1 MPELLLLLWQLW
13 KPRRRSHNAVR
24 SPRLYSAGEWTP
36 ERAQKAIGGAAEA
49 GLDFVEIP
57 LLRPESMDIT
67 ATRALLDRYGI
78 GCTCSLGLPKATHLP
93 SAPEK
98 AQSFLESAV
107 DVAAGLEAPVLCGVL
122 YAHLGSLT
130 GRPPE
135 QEELEDV
142 ARVLKNVA
150 RYAAERGVSLG
161 VEAVNRYE
169 TYLIN
174 LAEQADAMLDRV
186 GEPNV
191 FVDLD
196 TYHMNIEEKGFYEPI
211 VATGPRCT
219 TSTYRSPTAVRP
231 EPVTPLGRGLPWPG
245 GYRLRRVPGDGV
257 LRCDQRGSRGCD
269 RSLAG
274 RRRRPGN
281 FDSRRSRFPARQ
293 GRRASCVAVIRGIA
307 CLQ

>member
-1 MPELLLLLWQLW
+1 MLFGAHAFIW
-13 KPRRRSHNAVR
+13 
-24 SPRLYSAGEWTP
+24 AGEWTP
-36 ERAQKAIGGAAEA
+36 EGAQKAIGGAAEA

-57 LLRPESMDIT
+57 LLRPESIDIT
-67 ATRALLDRYGI
+67 ATRALLDRYSI
-78 GCTCSLGLPKATHLP
+78 GCTCSLGLPKAAHLP
-93 SAPEK
+93 SAPEQ

-107 DVAAGLEAPVLCGVL
+107 DVAAGLEASVLCGVL
-122 YAHLGSLT
+122 YAHLGTLT

-174 LAEQADAMLDRV
+174 LAEQANAMLDRV

-191 FVDLD
+191 FVHLD

-211 VATGPRCT
+211 VSLGSRLGYMHLSESDRGTPG
-219 TSTYRSPTAVRP
+219 TANVHWD
-231 EPVTPLGRGLPWPG
+231 EVFRGLEDIDYD
-245 GYRLRRVPGDGV
+245 GYLVMESFAAINED
-257 LRCDQRGSRGCD
+257 
-269 RSLAG
+269 LAG
-274 RRRRPGN
+274 ATALWRDVVGDPETL
-281 FDSRRSRFPARQ
+281 
-293 GRRASCVAVIRGIA
+293 IRDGLGFLRGKA
-307 CLQ
+307 AEHRVLP

>member
-1 MPELLLLLWQLW
+1 MLFGAHAFIW
-13 KPRRRSHNAVR
+13 
-24 SPRLYSAGEWTP
+24 AGEWTP
-36 ERAQKAIGGAAEA
+36 EGAQKAIGGAAEA

-78 GCTCSLGLPKATHLP
+78 GCTCSLGLPKAAHLP

-107 DVAAGLEAPVLCGVL
+107 DVTAGLEAPVLCGVL
-122 YAHLGSLT
+122 YAHLGTLT

-174 LAEQADAMLDRV
+174 LAEQANTMLDRV

-191 FVDLD
+191 FVHLD

-211 VATGPRCT
+211 VATGPRMHYIHL
-219 TSTYRSPTAVRP
+219 SESDRG
-231 EPVTPLGRGLPWPG
+231 TPGTGNVHWDE
-245 GYRLRRVPGDGV
+245 VF
-257 LRCDQRGSRGCD
+257 
-269 RSLAG
+269 RSLKAIDYDGYLVMESFAAINEDLAG
-274 RRRRPGN
+274 ATALWRDVVGDPETL
-281 FDSRRSRFPARQ
+281 
-293 GRRASCVAVIRGIA
+293 IRDGLGFLRGKA
-307 CLQ
+307 AEHRVLP

>member
-1 MPELLLLLWQLW
+1 MLFGAHAFIW
-13 KPRRRSHNAVR
+13 
-24 SPRLYSAGEWTP
+24 AGEWTP
-36 ERAQKAIGGAAEA
+36 EGAEKVIRGAAQA

-57 LLRPESMDIT
+57 LLRPENMDVT

-78 GCTCSLGLPKATHLP
+78 GCTCSLGLPKAAHLP

-98 AQSFLESAV
+98 AESFLESAV

-122 YAHLGSLT
+122 YAHLGTLT

-135 QEELEDV
+135 EEELEDV
-142 ARVLKNVA
+142 ARVLKRVA

-174 LAEQADAMLDRV
+174 LAEQANAMLDRV

-191 FVDLD
+191 FVHLD

-211 VATGPRCT
+211 VATGEGMQYIHLSESDRG
-219 TSTYRSPTAVRP
+219 
-231 EPVTPLGRGLPWPG
+231 TPGTGNVHWDEVFRGLKAIEYDG
-245 GYRLRRVPGDGV
+245 RLVMESFAAINEDLAGATALWRDVVGDLETLIGDGLSFLRGKAAEYDV
-257 LRCDQRGSRGCD
+257 LRS
-269 RSLAG
+269 
-274 RRRRPGN
+274 
-281 FDSRRSRFPARQ
+281 
-293 GRRASCVAVIRGIA
+293 
-307 CLQ
+307 

>member
-1 MPELLLLLWQLW
+1 MLFGAHAFIW
-13 KPRRRSHNAVR
+13 
-24 SPRLYSAGEWTP
+24 AGEWTP
-36 ERAQKAIGGAAEA
+36 KGAQKAIGGAAEA

-78 GCTCSLGLPKATHLP
+78 GCTCSLGLPKAAHLP

-122 YAHLGSLT
+122 YAHLGTLT

-174 LAEQADAMLDRV
+174 LAEQANAMLDRV

-191 FVDLD
+191 FVHLD

-211 VATGPRCT
+211 VATGPRMHYIHL
-219 TSTYRSPTAVRP
+219 SESDRG
-231 EPVTPLGRGLPWPG
+231 TPGTGNVHWDEVFRGLKAIDYD
-245 GYRLRRVPGDGV
+245 GYLVMESFAAINEDLAGATALWRDVVGDPETLIRDGLSFLRGKAAEHDV
-257 LRCDQRGSRGCD
+257 LR
-269 RSLAG
+269 
-274 RRRRPGN
+274 N
-281 FDSRRSRFPARQ
+281 
-293 GRRASCVAVIRGIA
+293 
-307 CLQ
+307 

>member
-1 MPELLLLLWQLW
+1 MLFGAHAFIW
-13 KPRRRSHNAVR
+13 
-24 SPRLYSAGEWTP
+24 AGEWTP
-36 ERAQKAIGGAAEA
+36 EGAQKAIGGAAEA

-67 ATRALLDRYGI
+67 ATRALLDRYGL
-78 GCTCSLGLPKATHLP
+78 GCTCSLGLPKAAHLP

-122 YAHLGSLT
+122 YAHLGTLT

-174 LAEQADAMLDRV
+174 LAEQANAMLDRV

-191 FVDLD
+191 FVHLD

-211 VATGPRCT
+211 VATGPRMHYIHL
-219 TSTYRSPTAVRP
+219 SESDRG
-231 EPVTPLGRGLPWPG
+231 TPGTGNVHWDEVFRGLKAIDYD
-245 GYRLRRVPGDGV
+245 GYLVMESFAAINEDLAGATALWRDVVGDPETLIRDGLSFLRGKAAEHDV
-257 LRCDQRGSRGCD
+257 LR
-269 RSLAG
+269 
-274 RRRRPGN
+274 N
-281 FDSRRSRFPARQ
+281 
-293 GRRASCVAVIRGIA
+293 
-307 CLQ
+307 

>member
-1 MPELLLLLWQLW
+1 MLFGAHAFIW
-13 KPRRRSHNAVR
+13 
-24 SPRLYSAGEWTP
+24 AGEWTP
-36 ERAQKAIGGAAEA
+36 EGAQKAIGGAAEA

-78 GCTCSLGLPKATHLP
+78 GCTCSLGLPKAAHLP

-107 DVAAGLEAPVLCGVL
+107 DVTAGLEAPVLCGVL
-122 YAHLGSLT
+122 YAHLGTLT

-174 LAEQADAMLDRV
+174 LAEQANAMLDRV

-191 FVDLD
+191 FVHLD

-211 VATGPRCT
+211 VATGPRMHYIHL
-219 TSTYRSPTAVRP
+219 SESDRG
-231 EPVTPLGRGLPWPG
+231 TPGTGNVHWDEVFRGLKAIDFD
-245 GYRLRRVPGDGV
+245 GYLVMESFAAINEDLAGATALWRDVVGDPETLIRDGLSFLRGKAAEHDV
-257 LRCDQRGSRGCD
+257 LR
-269 RSLAG
+269 
-274 RRRRPGN
+274 N
-281 FDSRRSRFPARQ
+281 
-293 GRRASCVAVIRGIA
+293 
-307 CLQ
+307 

>member
-1 MPELLLLLWQLW
+1 MLFGAHAFIW
-13 KPRRRSHNAVR
+13 
-24 SPRLYSAGEWTP
+24 AGEWTP
-36 ERAQKAIGGAAEA
+36 EGAQKAIGGAAEA

-78 GCTCSLGLPKATHLP
+78 GCTCSLGLPKAAHLP

-122 YAHLGSLT
+122 YAHLGTLT

-150 RYAAERGVSLG
+150 HYAAERGVSLG

-174 LAEQADAMLDRV
+174 LAEQANAMLDRV

-191 FVDLD
+191 FVHLD

-211 VATGPRCT
+211 VATGPRMHYIHLSESDRGT
-219 TSTYRSPTAVRP
+219 PGTGNVHWDEVFRSLKVIDFDGYLVMESFAAINEDLAGATALWRDVVGDP
-231 EPVTPLGRGLPWPG
+231 ETLIRDGLSFLRGKAAEH
-245 GYRLRRVPGDGV
+245 DV
-257 LRCDQRGSRGCD
+257 LR
-269 RSLAG
+269 
-274 RRRRPGN
+274 N
-281 FDSRRSRFPARQ
+281 
-293 GRRASCVAVIRGIA
+293 
-307 CLQ
+307 

>member
-1 MPELLLLLWQLW
+1 MLFGAHAFIW
-13 KPRRRSHNAVR
+13 
-24 SPRLYSAGEWTP
+24 AGEWTP
-36 ERAQKAIGGAAEA
+36 EGAQKAIGGAAEA

-78 GCTCSLGLPKATHLP
+78 GCTCSLGLPKAAHLP

-98 AQSFLESAV
+98 AQSFLEGAV

-122 YAHLGSLT
+122 YAHLGTLT

-191 FVDLD
+191 FVHLD

-211 VATGPRCT
+211 VATGPRMHYIHLSESDRGT
-219 TSTYRSPTAVRP
+219 PGTGNVHWDEVFRSLKAIDFDGYLVMESFAAINEDLAGATALWRDVVGDP
-231 EPVTPLGRGLPWPG
+231 ETLIRDGLSFLRGKAAEH
-245 GYRLRRVPGDGV
+245 DV
-257 LRCDQRGSRGCD
+257 LR
-269 RSLAG
+269 
-274 RRRRPGN
+274 N
-281 FDSRRSRFPARQ
+281 
-293 GRRASCVAVIRGIA
+293 
-307 CLQ
+307 

>member
-1 MPELLLLLWQLW
+1 MLFGAHAFIW
-13 KPRRRSHNAVR
+13 
-24 SPRLYSAGEWTP
+24 AGEWTP
-36 ERAQKAIGGAAEA
+36 KGAQKVIGGAAEA

-78 GCTCSLGLPKATHLP
+78 GCTCSLGLPKAAHLP

-122 YAHLGSLT
+122 YAHLGTLT

-174 LAEQADAMLDRV
+174 LAEQANAMLDRV

-191 FVDLD
+191 FVHLD

-211 VATGPRCT
+211 VATGPRMHYIHLSESDRGT
-219 TSTYRSPTAVRP
+219 PGTGNVHWDEVFRSLKVIDFDGYLVMESFAAINEDLAGATALWRDVVGDP
-231 EPVTPLGRGLPWPG
+231 ETLIRDGLSFLRGKAAEH
-245 GYRLRRVPGDGV
+245 DV
-257 LRCDQRGSRGCD
+257 LR
-269 RSLAG
+269 
-274 RRRRPGN
+274 N
-281 FDSRRSRFPARQ
+281 
-293 GRRASCVAVIRGIA
+293 
-307 CLQ
+307 

>member
-1 MPELLLLLWQLW
+1 MLFGAHAFIW
-13 KPRRRSHNAVR
+13 
-24 SPRLYSAGEWTP
+24 AGEWTP
-36 ERAQKAIGGAAEA
+36 EGAQKAIGGAAEA

-78 GCTCSLGLPKATHLP
+78 GCTCSLGLPKAAHLP

-122 YAHLGSLT
+122 YAHLGTLT

-174 LAEQADAMLDRV
+174 LAEQANAMLDRV

-191 FVDLD
+191 FVHLD

-211 VATGPRCT
+211 VATGPRMHYIHLSESDRGT
-219 TSTYRSPTAVRP
+219 PGTGNVHWDEVFRSLKAIDFDGYLVMESFAAINEDLAGATALWRDVVGDP
-231 EPVTPLGRGLPWPG
+231 ETLIRDGLSFLRGKAAEH
-245 GYRLRRVPGDGV
+245 DV
-257 LRCDQRGSRGCD
+257 LR
-269 RSLAG
+269 
-274 RRRRPGN
+274 N
-281 FDSRRSRFPARQ
+281 
-293 GRRASCVAVIRGIA
+293 
-307 CLQ
+307 

>member
-1 MPELLLLLWQLW
+1 MLFGAHAFIW
-13 KPRRRSHNAVR
+13 
-24 SPRLYSAGEWTP
+24 AGEWTP
-36 ERAQKAIGGAAEA
+36 EGAQKAIGGAAEA

-78 GCTCSLGLPKATHLP
+78 GCTCSLGLPKAAHLP

-122 YAHLGSLT
+122 YAHLGTLT

-174 LAEQADAMLDRV
+174 LAEQANAMLDRV

-191 FVDLD
+191 FVHLD

-211 VATGPRCT
+211 VATGPRMHYIHL
-219 TSTYRSPTAVRP
+219 SESDRG
-231 EPVTPLGRGLPWPG
+231 TPGTGNVHWDEVFRGLKAIDYD
-245 GYRLRRVPGDGV
+245 GYLVMESFAAINEDLAGATALWRDVVGDPETLIRDGLSFLRGKAAEHDV
-257 LRCDQRGSRGCD
+257 LR
-269 RSLAG
+269 
-274 RRRRPGN
+274 N
-281 FDSRRSRFPARQ
+281 
-293 GRRASCVAVIRGIA
+293 
-307 CLQ
+307 

>member
-1 MPELLLLLWQLW
+1 MLFGAHAFIW
-13 KPRRRSHNAVR
+13 
-24 SPRLYSAGEWTP
+24 AGEWTP
-36 ERAQKAIGGAAEA
+36 EGAEKVIRGAAQA

-57 LLRPESMDIT
+57 LLRPENMDVT
-67 ATRALLDRYGI
+67 ATRALLDRYSI
-78 GCTCSLGLPKATHLP
+78 GCTCSLGLPKAAHLP

-98 AQSFLESAV
+98 AESFLESAV

-122 YAHLGSLT
+122 YAHLGTLT

-135 QEELEDV
+135 VGELEAV

-191 FVDLD
+191 FVHLD
-196 TYHMNIEEKGFYEPI
+196 TYHMNIEEKGFYDPI
-211 VATGPRCT
+211 VATGERMQYIHL
-219 TSTYRSPTAVRP
+219 SESDRG
-231 EPVTPLGRGLPWPG
+231 TPGTGNVHWDEVFRGLKAIDYD
-245 GYRLRRVPGDGV
+245 GYLVMESFAAINEDLAGATALWRDVVGDPEALIRDGLGFLRGKAAEYDV
-257 LRCDQRGSRGCD
+257 LRG
-269 RSLAG
+269 
-274 RRRRPGN
+274 
-281 FDSRRSRFPARQ
+281 
-293 GRRASCVAVIRGIA
+293 
-307 CLQ
+307 

>member
-1 MPELLLLLWQLW
+1 MLFGAHAFIW
-13 KPRRRSHNAVR
+13 
-24 SPRLYSAGEWTP
+24 AGEWTP
-36 ERAQKAIGGAAEA
+36 EGAQKAIGGAAEA

-78 GCTCSLGLPKATHLP
+78 GCTCSLGLPKSAHLP
-93 SAPEK
+93 SAPQK

-122 YAHLGSLT
+122 YAHLGTLT

-135 QEELEDV
+135 QDELEDV

-191 FVDLD
+191 FVHLD

-211 VATGPRCT
+211 VATGPRMHYIHLSESDRGT
-219 TSTYRSPTAVRP
+219 PGTGNVHWDEVFRSLKAIDFDGYLVMESFAAINEDLAGATALWRDVVGDP
-231 EPVTPLGRGLPWPG
+231 ETLIRDGLSFLRGKAAEH
-245 GYRLRRVPGDGV
+245 DV
-257 LRCDQRGSRGCD
+257 LR
-269 RSLAG
+269 
-274 RRRRPGN
+274 N
-281 FDSRRSRFPARQ
+281 
-293 GRRASCVAVIRGIA
+293 
-307 CLQ
+307 

>member
-1 MPELLLLLWQLW
+1 MLFGAHAFIW
-13 KPRRRSHNAVR
+13 
-24 SPRLYSAGEWTP
+24 AGEWTP
-36 ERAQKAIGGAAEA
+36 EGAEKVIGGAAEA

-57 LLRPESMDIT
+57 LLRPESMDVT

-78 GCTCSLGLPKATHLP
+78 GCTCSLGLPKAAHLP

-98 AQSFLESAV
+98 AELFLESAV

-122 YAHLGSLT
+122 YAHLGTLT

-135 QEELEDV
+135 EVELEAV

-191 FVDLD
+191 FLHLD
-196 TYHMNIEEKGFYEPI
+196 TYHMNIEEKGFYDPI
-211 VATGPRCT
+211 VATGERMRYIHL
-219 TSTYRSPTAVRP
+219 SESDRG
-231 EPVTPLGRGLPWPG
+231 TPGTGNVHWDEVFRGLKAIDYD
-245 GYRLRRVPGDGV
+245 GYLVMESFAAINEDLAGATALWRDVVGDPETLIRDGLGFLRGKAAEYDV
-257 LRCDQRGSRGCD
+257 LRG
-269 RSLAG
+269 
-274 RRRRPGN
+274 
-281 FDSRRSRFPARQ
+281 
-293 GRRASCVAVIRGIA
+293 
-307 CLQ
+307 

>member
-1 MPELLLLLWQLW
+1 MLFGAHAFIW
-13 KPRRRSHNAVR
+13 
-24 SPRLYSAGEWTP
+24 AGEWMP
-36 ERAQKAIGGAAEA
+36 EGAEKVIGGAAEA

-57 LLRPESMDIT
+57 LLRPESMDVT

-78 GCTCSLGLPKATHLP
+78 GCTCSLGLPKAAHLP

-98 AQSFLESAV
+98 AELFLESAV

-122 YAHLGSLT
+122 YAHLGTLT

-135 QEELEDV
+135 EGELEAV

-191 FVDLD
+191 FVHLD
-196 TYHMNIEEKGFYEPI
+196 TYHMNIEEKGFYDPI
-211 VATGPRCT
+211 VATGERMRYIHLSESDRGTPGTGNVHWDEVFRGLKAIDYDGYLVME
-219 TSTYRSPTAVRP
+219 SFAAIN
-231 EPVTPLGRGLPWPG
+231 EDLAGATPLWRDVVGDPETLIRDGLSFLRGKAAE
-245 GYRLRRVPGDGV
+245 YDV
-257 LRCDQRGSRGCD
+257 LRG
-269 RSLAG
+269 
-274 RRRRPGN
+274 
-281 FDSRRSRFPARQ
+281 
-293 GRRASCVAVIRGIA
+293 
-307 CLQ
+307 

>member
-1 MPELLLLLWQLW
+1 MLFGAHAFIW
-13 KPRRRSHNAVR
+13 
-24 SPRLYSAGEWTP
+24 AGEWTP
-36 ERAQKAIGGAAEA
+36 KGAQRAIGGAAEA

-78 GCTCSLGLPKATHLP
+78 GCTCSLGLPKAAHLP

-107 DVAAGLEAPVLCGVL
+107 DVTAGLEAPVLCGVL
-122 YAHLGSLT
+122 YAHLGTLT

-150 RYAAERGVSLG
+150 RYAGERGVSLG

-174 LAEQADAMLDRV
+174 LAEQANAMLDRV

-191 FVDLD
+191 FVHLD

-211 VATGPRCT
+211 VATGPRMHYIHL
-219 TSTYRSPTAVRP
+219 SESDRG
-231 EPVTPLGRGLPWPG
+231 TPGTGNVHWDEVFRGLKAIDYD
-245 GYRLRRVPGDGV
+245 GYLVMESFAAINEDLAGATALWRDVVGDPETLIRDGLSFLRGKAAEHDV
-257 LRCDQRGSRGCD
+257 LR
-269 RSLAG
+269 
-274 RRRRPGN
+274 N
-281 FDSRRSRFPARQ
+281 
-293 GRRASCVAVIRGIA
+293 
-307 CLQ
+307 

>member
-1 MPELLLLLWQLW
+1 MLFGAHAFIW
-13 KPRRRSHNAVR
+13 
-24 SPRLYSAGEWTP
+24 AGEWTP
-36 ERAQKAIGGAAEA
+36 EGAQKAIGGAAEA

-57 LLRPESMDIT
+57 LLRPESIDIT
-67 ATRALLDRYGI
+67 ATRALLDRYSI
-78 GCTCSLGLPKATHLP
+78 GCTCSLGLPKAAHLP

-122 YAHLGSLT
+122 YAHLGTLT

-174 LAEQADAMLDRV
+174 LAEQANTMLDRV

-191 FVDLD
+191 FVHLD

-211 VATGPRCT
+211 VATGPRMHYIHL
-219 TSTYRSPTAVRP
+219 SESDRG
-231 EPVTPLGRGLPWPG
+231 TPGTGNVHWDE
-245 GYRLRRVPGDGV
+245 VF
-257 LRCDQRGSRGCD
+257 
-269 RSLAG
+269 RSLKAIDYDGYLVMESFAAINEDLAG
-274 RRRRPGN
+274 ATALWRDVVGDPETL
-281 FDSRRSRFPARQ
+281 
-293 GRRASCVAVIRGIA
+293 IRDGLGFLRGKA
-307 CLQ
+307 AEHRVLP

>member
-1 MPELLLLLWQLW
+1 MLFGAHAFIW
-13 KPRRRSHNAVR
+13 
-24 SPRLYSAGEWTP
+24 AGEWTP
-36 ERAQKAIGGAAEA
+36 EGAQKAIGGAAEA

-57 LLRPESMDIT
+57 LLRPESIDIT
-67 ATRALLDRYGI
+67 ATRALLDRYSI
-78 GCTCSLGLPKATHLP
+78 GCTCSLGLPKAAHLP
-93 SAPEK
+93 SAPEQ

-107 DVAAGLEAPVLCGVL
+107 DVAAGLEASVLCGVL
-122 YAHLGSLT
+122 YAHLGTLT

-174 LAEQADAMLDRV
+174 LAEQANAMLDRV

-191 FVDLD
+191 FVHLD

-211 VATGPRCT
+211 VSLGSRLGYMHLSESDRGTPG
-219 TSTYRSPTAVRP
+219 TANVHWD
-231 EPVTPLGRGLPWPG
+231 EVFRGLKAIDYD
-245 GYRLRRVPGDGV
+245 GYLVMESFAAINED
-257 LRCDQRGSRGCD
+257 
-269 RSLAG
+269 LAG
-274 RRRRPGN
+274 ATALWRDVVGDPETL
-281 FDSRRSRFPARQ
+281 
-293 GRRASCVAVIRGIA
+293 IRDGLGFLRGKA
-307 CLQ
+307 AEHRVLP

>member
-1 MPELLLLLWQLW
+1 MLFGAHAFIW
-13 KPRRRSHNAVR
+13 
-24 SPRLYSAGEWTP
+24 AGEWTP
-36 ERAQKAIGGAAEA
+36 EGAQKAIGGAAEA

-67 ATRALLDRYGI
+67 ATRTLLDRYGI
-78 GCTCSLGLPKATHLP
+78 GCTCSLGLPKAAHLP

-122 YAHLGSLT
+122 YAHLGTLT

-174 LAEQADAMLDRV
+174 LAEQANAMLDRV

-191 FVDLD
+191 FVHLD

-211 VATGPRCT
+211 VATGPRMHYIHL
-219 TSTYRSPTAVRP
+219 SESDRG
-231 EPVTPLGRGLPWPG
+231 TPGTGNVHWDEVFRGLKAIDYD
-245 GYRLRRVPGDGV
+245 GYLVMESFAAINED
-257 LRCDQRGSRGCD
+257 
-269 RSLAG
+269 LAG
-274 RRRRPGN
+274 ATALWRDVVGDPETL
-281 FDSRRSRFPARQ
+281 
-293 GRRASCVAVIRGIA
+293 IRDGLGFLRGKA
-307 CLQ
+307 AEHRVLP